1 MITGG
6 DNFCPIET
14 DGELASASFAEFY
27 QRWADARGDADLPHL
42 SRIQPAAIPPKFLPY
57 ITIIGVENQGTRF
70 VIRLAGSA
78 ISEISHVEMTGWEA
92 DEAKSLP
99 TQTDGSQASVERL
112 KWSITHRRPY
122 CMAGPARWS
131 GNDMLTQRTLVL
143 PYVGD
148 DNQVERFLTLNDL
161 EYVED
166 PCLSCRAQKDP
177 VLRDRRV

>member
-1 MITGG
+1 MSTGG
-6 DNFCPIET
+6 DQFCPIDT
-14 DGELASASFAEFY
+14 DGKLASASFAEFY
-27 QRWADARGDADLPHL
+27 QRWDTARGDADLPHL
-42 SRIQPAAIPPKFLPY
+42 SKIQPAAIPPKFLPH

-78 ISEISHVEMTGWEA
+78 ISDISNVEMTGWEA
-92 DEAKSLP
+92 DEAKPKP
-99 TQTDGSQASVERL
+99 TPTDGSQASVERL
-112 KWSITHRRPY
+112 KWSITNRRPY

-161 EYVED
+161 EFNTDGCE
-166 PCLSCRAQKDP
+166 SCEAAACSSA
-177 VLRDRRV
+177 